1 LKPAFVKRDKK
12 ETMIDIRGIST
23 NWLKNLFCLSTRL
36 SIGYGL
42 RKLSPPYFTQRMRG
56 KELLSL
62 SSYFKKF
69 L

>member
-1 LKPAFVKRDKK
+1 LKPAFAKRDKK
-12 ETMIDIRGIST
+12 QTLIDIRGIST
-23 NWLKNLFCLSTRL
+23 NRFKNLFCLSTRL

-42 RKLSPPYFTQRMRG
+42 GELSSPYFTKRMRG
-56 KELLSL
+56 PKLLSL